1 MPITTLA
8 QVKTILGL
16 DNTKDAQITALL
28 PLVELDYISIR
39 NRPFDE
45 GRTLKITA
53 GAAATGN
60 ITVTVEFIAFP
71 VELTA
76 GNTAAQ
82 VARKIYNALRG
93 GYLFDVAAVGDTLTL
108 ASRQNDTDIAVA
120 FADTDATGAT
130 AAISEILTLYPDGSE
145 MTAIDMIGFRLGDKA
160 AGVQSQNLGDYSV
173 SYSQMRGKYPAEIT
187 DGIKR
192 FVRWL

>member
-8 QVKTILGL
+8 QVKLILGL
-16 DNTKDAQITALL
+16 DATKDAQITALL
-28 PLVELDYISIR
+28 PLVEQDYISIR

-45 GRTLKITA
+45 GRTLQITA

-60 ITVTVEFIAFP
+60 ITVTIDDVAYL

-93 GYLFDVAAVGDTLTL
+93 GYLFDVTISGDTLTL
-108 ASRQNDTDIAVA
+108 VSRQSDTDIAVA
-120 FADTDATGAT
+120 FTDTGTTGSTAT
-130 AAISEILTLYPDGSE
+130 ISEMLTIYPDGSE
-145 MTAIDMIGFRLGDKA
+145 MTAIDMIGHRLSKQTP
-160 AGVQSQNLGDYSV
+160 GVASESLGDYSV
-173 SYSQMRGKYPAEIT
+173 SFQQGKGKYPDSIIG
-187 DGIKR
+187 GIKR
-192 FVRWL
+192 YVRWL